1 MANYQQF
8 NNSIFYTVTKARLF
22 CVQGFTMYA
31 QRRIEEKLFG
41 KPFYALEAATGQS
54 LLDVQYDLNGVVSYF
69 ISSVKF
75 FFN

>member
-1 MANYQQF
+1 
-8 NNSIFYTVTKARLF
+8 
-22 CVQGFTMYA
+22 MYA